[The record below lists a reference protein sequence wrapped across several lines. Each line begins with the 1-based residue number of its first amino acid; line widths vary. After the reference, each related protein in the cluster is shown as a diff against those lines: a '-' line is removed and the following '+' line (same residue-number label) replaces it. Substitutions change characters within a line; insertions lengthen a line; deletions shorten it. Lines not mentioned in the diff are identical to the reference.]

1 MFGYLFVV
9 VFGRTESLLGGFSG
23 DEFGIVALWILPF
36 NELNW
41 NFGNIILLLA
51 VYVFVWSQ
59 FFRD

>member
-41 NFGNIILLLA
+41 NFGNIILLLT
-51 VYVFVWSQ
+51 VYVFA
-59 FFRD
+59 